1 MAESESEILK
11 IDLENEDADD
21 ELDDVTL
28 ASRHS
33 VIHMDYRLRWIRD
46 KVVKFL
52 GIKGHELLFYKL
64 LNANN
69 RYYEDKVLNFLILD
83 LYGVTDLE
91 RKVIF
96 FYCTYFTEITHEEVP
111 VWERKTEE
119 VSKEKKR
126 RKPKKIKS
134 KATPSKVDPLALLR
148 QIEESAMALQ
158 SEQKSII
165 SSEEIEDGNEEE
177 EEEEEGEGEAEEGE
191 SQEPKESGT
200 GDTIAKERDPE
211 KNDVTD
217 SSDFVP
223 PPEERHKYVQT
234 KKLVKKV
241 RKIPILHMICG
252 EVDGSRTDL
261 QDVTLFYFLRTTDEG
276 VPNFDSYIDCEE
288 EITSYLVV
296 GSLQG
301 KFLVSLN
308 RMLVEVFKPLVVS
321 QFKGLQRVEA
331 PREEEFDVEEHAPS
345 WTDIIATRSSMFR
358 KPSEFR
364 RISILTAK
372 KEAEEGDEDEIPLAS
387 VLSPRETKSR
397 IKLKRKTRKIEI
409 SFDEAK
415 SITEPKAPEVRPSLD
430 QNKTDI
436 LSYLDKLISGV
447 EWTLEHIEGDIL
459 LTMPNIPELDD
470 PNVTDEML
478 EKNTEVIEQLEHVI
492 MSWGVHIEKVLESFQ
507 TKVQLGKGPLA
518 ECDYWKDREVG
529 LLMLVE
535 QLKTPM
541 AKRILHLLSNVSSPI
556 ASNFEYFYSDLW
568 KCYSEARDNNRFLQ
582 TILRHFKLMT
592 ESDCFKAISQVVPPL
607 MEGIRMIWI
616 LSSYYSREEKMVGL
630 MERISWQLC
639 QTVIKHLSINDLFK
653 KPLREILQ
661 KTEEAGTMLKS
672 WKQAYLKTRDE
683 IEESGKGTRWEFDQ
697 KRLFKGTEYI
707 ASVCDGLNQVANVLQ
722 DFHNIFGP
730 ELKSIISD
738 PAQIDTVVKRVDRL
752 ILPILEA
759 DYNVFDEYNQENWE
773 ATISLFF
780 EEVHFLENEAK
791 FFIDECFLTL
801 MNAEDGLRM
810 LLKFKVIKTRDTI
823 HQHLLRK
830 FDVIMQQFSKEVSTV
845 EGIFNR
851 GKRNPPLLT
860 YHTPMAGAIYWVK
873 QLFHRLRKSV
883 LVFQNVPELKNSKL
897 KILAFSQYYE
907 VSKQMKAFEE
917 SKYQAWADKAQF
929 IVINTMK
936 RNILKMTHSE
946 PDKDLLTFPEIK
958 DLQTIHGSKKTKGK
972 EFGSLGSE
980 PDASKPSIETASSG
994 GIKGQARSE
1003 LRAEVKASLPSHRD
1017 QKSWTSASE
1026 KQAIQGTKI
1035 TWAEFMSGSIL
1046 VECQLRFQVNFD
1058 WDLFEIIHEAELM
1071 EQLGFELTPI
1081 VKDASI
1087 QKNRLRDDL
1096 EMMEKVINQYNEMI
1110 DKMEKADIELFS
1122 KLFFKRTKVTCNV
1135 LTNTLS
1141 KQIQLLK
1148 NTLLDVEKH
1157 IQPGLMRFNWNSLN
1171 IFDYAHSCEKLLKN
1185 LSSIVDQVNRMK
1197 NDLDNRINNDLQNF
1211 NLFSLPLRYYEE
1223 EELLPCKTYFQ
1234 EIQNRRIELVGAMST
1249 TYQSTSPVLIKLE
1262 NLVLGTHTGRSPTM
1276 QLFYEKYEKK
1286 IFSAFITCMVKNLEC
1301 FNKTLMDTKP
1311 IFQVDGILIA
1321 SEAVLRPSPGEIYNI
1336 ILQNVRNLLEKLKTF
1351 PRWMNGTCLECKP
1364 QRKNDYETFAT
1375 VTFFEDVMSIQVVN
1389 DNILMVQRSAHKIAL
1404 DAWNYLYRWKK
1415 YSNLW
1420 SFDKN
1425 LAAEKYAATE
1435 PTLHQYDDKFCFYD
1449 NILQEINEMEIH
1461 YDLYCVRINL
1471 SFLLS
1476 TIKQHAKE
1484 WKQVLGHYLLLQT
1497 VQEMNNLRSII
1508 EDFRSEVELVI
1519 TGLDRFTSVMQ
1530 AISDIKKTAIQAEVR
1545 YTTCQETFRTLRSHD
1560 ITFPEEDEQMA
1571 YNLQRDWES
1580 LYLGALYRAST
1591 LASTSDRFS
1600 EMTQEQINEFVK
1612 ELEQFA
1618 TDFEVNGPGS
1628 VGEDLERGLV
1638 KMDEYGKL
1646 ITRHEERRL
1655 SLIKSEILFDLPA
1668 TDYSV
1673 FLRIKKDYEGMQ
1685 LLFNLYKEQRRMRDV
1700 WAQTLWVNLDPQQL
1714 IDGMD
1719 HFVREFRK
1727 LPRFVK
1733 ELSIGQALDANMR
1746 SFKNSVPLFIELKNE
1761 AMRERHWKQLME
1773 KTGRYFDMDPDR
1785 CDRGGK

>member
-1 MAESESEILK
+1 
-11 IDLENEDADD
+11 
-21 ELDDVTL
+21 
-28 ASRHS
+28 
-33 VIHMDYRLRWIRD
+33 
-46 KVVKFL
+46 
-52 GIKGHELLFYKL
+52 
-64 LNANN
+64 ANN

-96 FYCTYFTEITHEEVP
+96 FYCTYVTEITQEEVP

-126 RKPKKIKS
+126 RKPKRIKP

-165 SSEEIEDGNEEE
+165 SGEEIEDGNEEE
-177 EEEEEGEGEAEEGE
+177 EEEEEGEGEAEE
-191 SQEPKESGT
+191 SQEPKEPGT
-200 GDTIAKERDPE
+200 GDTIAEDGDPE
-211 KNDVTD
+211 KNDVID

-288 EITSYLVV
+288 QITSYLVV

-321 QFKGLQRVEA
+321 QFRGLQRVEA
-331 PREEEFDVEEHAPS
+331 PREEEVDVEEHASS
-345 WTDIIATRSSMFR
+345 WADIIATRSSMFR

-364 RISILTAK
+364 RISIVTAK
-372 KEAEEGDEDEIPLAS
+372 KEAEEGDEDEISLAS

-415 SITEPKAPEVRPSLD
+415 SITEPKVVRPSLD

-447 EWTLEHIEGDIL
+447 EWLVTGDSTLEHIEGDIL

-478 EKNTEVIEQLEHVI
+478 EKNTQVIEQLEH
-492 MSWGVHIEKVLESFQ
+492 VLESFQ
-507 TKVQLGKGPLA
+507 TKVPLGKGPLA

-568 KCYSEARDNNRFLQ
+568 ECYSEARDNNPDDR
-582 TILRHFKLMT
+582 
-592 ESDCFKAISQVVPPL
+592 
-607 MEGIRMIWI
+607 
-616 LSSYYSREEKMVGL
+616 VGL
-630 MERISWQLC
+630 LQNNQPSRPSADGGN
-639 QTVIKHLSINDLFK
+639 KNDLD
-653 KPLREILQ
+653 PLELLLSRGEDGGPDGKNIVATLPNCHKAFVHQRSLQ
-661 KTEEAGTMLKS
+661 ATGTMLKS
-672 WKQAYLKTRDE
+672 WKRAYLRTRDE

-707 ASVCDGLNQVANVLQ
+707 ASVCDGLNQVANVLR

-738 PAQIDTVVKRVDRL
+738 PAQVDTVVKRVDRL
-752 ILPILEA
+752 VLPILEA

-791 FFIDECFLTL
+791 FFIDE
-801 MNAEDGLRM
+801 
-810 LLKFKVIKTRDTI
+810 
-823 HQHLLRK
+823 
-830 FDVIMQQFSKEVSTV
+830 
-845 EGIFNR
+845 

-883 LVFQNVPELKNSKL
+883 LLFQNVPELKNSKL
-897 KILAFSQYYE
+897 KILAFGQYYE
-907 VSKQMKAFEE
+907 VSKQMKSFEE
-917 SKYQAWADKAQF
+917 SKYQTWADKAQF
-929 IVINTMK
+929 VVINTMK
-936 RNILKMTHSE
+936 RNILKMTRSE
-946 PDKDLLTFPEIK
+946 PDKDLLTFPETK
-958 DLQTIHGSKKTKGK
+958 DLQTIHASKKTKGK
-972 EFGSLGSE
+972 EFGSLGS
-980 PDASKPSIETASSG
+980 DASKPSIETASSG
-994 GIKGQARSE
+994 GTKGQARSE

-1017 QKSWTSASE
+1017 QKSWTSTAE

-1058 WDLFEIIHEAELM
+1058 WDLFEIIHEITQAELM

-1081 VKDASI
+1081 VKEASV

-1096 EMMEKVINQYNEMI
+1096 EMMEKVIDQYNEMI
-1110 DKMEKADIELFS
+1110 DKMEKADI
-1122 KLFFKRTKVTCNV
+1122 
-1135 LTNTLS
+1135 
-1141 KQIQLLK
+1141 QLLGS
-1148 NTLLDVEKH
+1148 TLLDVEKH

-1211 NLFSLPLRYYEE
+1211 NLFSLPLRYHEE
-1223 EELLPCKTYFQ
+1223 ETYFQ

-1249 TYQSTSPVLIKLE
+1249 IYQSTSPVLIKLE

-1301 FNKTLMDTKP
+1301 FNKTLMDAKP

-1420 SFDKN
+1420 SFDKK

-1435 PTLHQYDDKFCFYD
+1435 PTLHQYDEKFCFYD

-1476 TIKQHAKE
+1476 AINQHAKE

-1508 EDFRSEVELVI
+1508 ENFRSEVELVI

-1530 AISDIKKTAIQAEVR
+1530 AISDIKKTAIQAEVQ

-1560 ITFPEEDEQMA
+1560 ITFPEEDEQTA

-1591 LASTSDRFS
+1591 LASTSNRFS

-1646 ITRHEERRL
+1646 ITVHEERRL

-1685 LLFNLYKEQRRMRDV
+1685 LLFNLYKEQRRMRHA